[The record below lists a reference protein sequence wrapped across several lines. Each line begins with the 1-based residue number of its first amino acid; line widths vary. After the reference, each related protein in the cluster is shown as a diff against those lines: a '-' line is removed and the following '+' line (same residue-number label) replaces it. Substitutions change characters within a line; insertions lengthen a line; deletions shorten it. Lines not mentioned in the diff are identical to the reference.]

1 MNDDQ
6 PEQSTSERAIQDFD
20 DQHQK
25 HGHMNDDSG
34 APSESQKQQDCM
46 LYTVV
51 HNAAATVCNNTYFTS
66 NVHTKMTYDNVSDRK
81 CLVKHNHNDE
91 QTGYARTKTTD
102 SMLECRN
109 SFDFPVHE
117 RGKMADERSHACMR
131 SNELCARHRNNC
143 DAGDCCLSG
152 HSVLDECDSGRSLDR
167 ASDMMQAAAQEVAAL
182 HCFDD
187 ASNPCDDMENYFRIN
202 AHLLDDD
209 TDASTVRETG
219 NTDCIEE
226 HSSSAV
232 EDSKVG
238 NGNKSIRAKDD
249 ENCTATLENTSSD
262 SGGCSCNLEETVESV
277 SNGESCDSCRKFSH
291 ELDVVLCDRNCP
303 NDLDAERPNDGNRGA
318 HRNVPDMYRAFV
330 GVADNLQEQMT
341 DLGFEDEFPD
351 AVPRYQNVATSQ
363 NSDSGAEHDDFI
375 DVDTSKRVYADF
387 DSISC
392 GSNSVES
399 SSSNDDLCLNV
410 AVDANIGSSSSTAVH
425 YSHSDDTPEAPTP
438 DAYSSA
444 VSCILD
450 EHCGCD
456 TGEFAERP
464 SRLPG
469 LVKSSGLNTRGVPST
484 ESESTGQS
492 ESSCYLT
499 LSSSSSL
506 HSPLCVDC
514 DHAIG
519 VATTRSSVDM
529 PQGTAENVAHQ
540 RRPDQRPLADTLTEN
555 ELAECHEGAESSD
568 RRNNASG
575 TLPMQTRHCPCRRR
589 DGTAEKTT
597 PRPWPTKAPQQ
608 FVRSF
613 SADTISSY
621 AQAGHMTART
631 MLGGE
636 PCRSDARNNLNVDRE
651 NICNHDREDMFNV
664 SRQTSTSSDQ
674 DDSNLQPSE
683 DRATRRRRCPHF
695 KDSVVETPPADTHN
709 DREQRRND
717 CGVDRR
723 PRSTQSSCI
732 ECAHGKE
739 NETESRTCVY
749 CNIHSPDPDF
759 QHHARGR
766 MRESCSDTDLTFSA
780 TAPHARVDAIRQLSL
795 DGPDIPRLQVV
806 YREQMI
812 TNGHQRHA
820 SSCCDEEIK
829 NNLQ

>member
-1 MNDDQ
+1 MNDDDQ
-6 PEQSTSERAIQDFD
+6 PGQRSCERASQDVD
-20 DQHQK
+20 EGPR
-25 HGHMNDDSG
+25 HGDMNDDSR
-34 APSESQKQQDCM
+34 APPESQKQQDCM

-51 HNAAATVCNNTYFTS
+51 HKAADTVCDDSCFTS
-66 NVHTKMTYDNVSDRK
+66 NVHTEMTYDDGERK
-81 CLVKHNHNDE
+81 CLVNYNDE
-91 QTGYARTKTTD
+91 HTRMSTTD
-102 SMLECRN
+102 SIVECRN
-109 SFDFPVHE
+109 SLDFPTQE
-117 RGKMADERSHACMR
+117 RGKMACERSQACVRSDERG
-131 SNELCARHRNNC
+131 ARHRNNC
-143 DAGDCCLSG
+143 DAGDCRSFG
-152 HSVLDECDSGRSLDR
+152 RSALDECDSGRR
-167 ASDMMQAAAQEVAAL
+167 VEHASDSSQTAAHGGAAS
-182 HCFDD
+182 HRFDD

-209 TDASTVRETG
+209 DADTSTGRETG
-219 NTDCIEE
+219 NTLGCNEE
-226 HSSSAV
+226 HSTSAV
-232 EDSKVG
+232 DNCNVG
-238 NGNKSIRAKDD
+238 NGNKSVRAKDD
-249 ENCTATLENTSSD
+249 ENGIASGASMLANTSSD
-262 SGGCSCNLEETVESV
+262 SGGCCCNLEETVESA

-303 NDLDAERPNDGNRGA
+303 NDLDAERPNDVNRGA
-318 HRNVPDMYRAFV
+318 HRNVQDSYPAFV

-351 AVPRYQNVATSQ
+351 AVPQYQNVATSQ

-375 DVDTSKRVYADF
+375 DVDISKHVYADF

-392 GSNSVES
+392 GSNSVHS
-399 SSSNDDLCLNV
+399 SSSNEDLSLNA
-410 AVDANIGSSSSTAVH
+410 AVDSNIGNSSSTAVH
-425 YSHSDDTPEAPTP
+425 YSHSDDRPETPTP
-438 DAYSSA
+438 DAYSTA
-444 VSCILD
+444 VSSILD
-450 EHCGCD
+450 AHCGCD
-456 TGEFAERP
+456 SGEFAERP

-469 LVKSSGLNTRGVPST
+469 LVKSSGIDTRGVPST
-484 ESESTGQS
+484 ESDSTSQS

-519 VATTRSSVDM
+519 VATSGLSVNI
-529 PQGTAENVAHQ
+529 PQGGVVENIARQ
-540 RRPDQRPLADTLTEN
+540 RGTDQLPLDDTSVER
-555 ELAECHEGAESSD
+555 EQACHAESSD
-568 RRNNASG
+568 RRNRTSG

-589 DGTAEKTT
+589 DGTAKKIT
-597 PRPWPTKAPQQ
+597 WPTKVPQQ

-664 SRQTSTSSDQ
+664 SRQTSTDQ
-674 DDSNLQPSE
+674 DEDNVHPAEDSAS
-683 DRATRRRRCPHF
+683 RRRRCPHF
-695 KDSVVETPPADTHN
+695 KDSVVEPPHGD
-709 DREQRRND
+709 DREERRND

-723 PRSTQSSCI
+723 HHTQDSCI

-739 NETESRTCVY
+739 SETESRSCVY

-780 TAPHARVDAIRQLSL
+780 TAPHARVDATRQLSL
-795 DGPDIPRLQVV
+795 DRPDIPRLQVV

-812 TNGHQRHA
+812 TNGHQRHT